1 MNLKIKYKETFLGV
15 VTSYWKDKKSK
26 WLECDIVIYKN
37 DNWKKGL
44 GSQVFKEWINSLFKE
59 TDANRIGISTWSG
72 NIRMMKVTS
81 KAGMIEESRIRKGRV
96 VEGNFY
102 DAIQMG
108 ILREEWQNFK

>member
-1 MNLKIKYKETFLGV
+1 MF
-15 VTSYWKDKKSK
+15 KK
-26 WLECDIVIYKN
+26 
-37 DNWKKGL
+37 
-44 GSQVFKEWINSLFKE
+44 WINYLFKE
-59 TDANRIGISTWSG
+59 TDANRIGTSTWSG
-72 NIRMMKVTS
+72 NIRMMKVAS